1 MSQVIIV
8 QSGLKIANNLCD
20 ILEKRD
26 ITVIKA
32 GTRSTKPDFLG
43 IDLVGYN
50 AETMVCSDFFE
61 KEIGGSSKLVAAAR
75 QAKLSKVIIIGIDS
89 SVNGI
94 DIKDELGGAVKKIT
108 VSDYTDQYSLEL
120 IFNLCCQDISFS
132 AGDIKTFE
140 LLSLARR
147 VANTDVTVFINGPTG
162 SGKEVLANY
171 LHENSNRKEEPFV
184 AVNCAAIPENMLE
197 AILFGHEKGAF
208 TGASNANKGIFRAAD
223 KGTLLLDE
231 ISEMPLSLQAK
242 LLRVLQERKVTPV
255 GGQRD
260 IEVDV
265 RVLATSNRDM
275 AYEVNQSRFR
285 EDLYYRLNVFPLQT
299 KNLSA
304 RKDDILPISIKILDK
319 HNKENG
325 KIPFITASARDLLL
339 NHDWPGNVRELENTL
354 QRALVLSGG
363 NAIDNSSIMIDKSL
377 SNITENLAVGS
388 LADQLAFAKGEER
401 AEDFSKKLNDA
412 FNSVAESQNN
422 AAKITKDYELGKE
435 TDLTKVIMQQQI
447 SSIAFQMTLN
457 VRNKVLSSYKDI
469 MNMPV

>member
-1 MSQVIIV
+1 MSQVIVV
-8 QSGLKIANNLCD
+8 QNSLNIANNLCD
-20 ILEKRD
+20 LLENRD
-26 ITVIKA
+26 VTVIKA
-32 GTRSTKPDFLG
+32 GSDSSKPDFLG

-50 AETMVCSDFFE
+50 ANTMVCSDIFE
-61 KEIGGSSKLVAAAR
+61 KEIGGSSKLVSLAR
-75 QAKLSKVIIIGIDS
+75 QAKLTKVIIINES
-89 SVNGI
+89 NLVAGI
-94 DIKDELGGAVKKIT
+94 DIQDDLGGALKRIT
-108 VSDYTDQYSLEL
+108 VEDFTDPYSLEL
-120 IFNLCCQDISFS
+120 IFNVCCPDVLFS

-275 AYEVNQSRFR
+275 ASEVNQSRFR

-299 KNLSA
+299 KKLSD

-325 KIPFITASARDLLL
+325 TIPFITPDARDLLL
-339 NHDWPGNVRELENTL
+339 KHDWPGNVRELENTL
-354 QRALVLSGG
+354 QRALVLSEGK
-363 NAIDNSSIMIDKSL
+363 AIDQMSIMIDKSL
-377 SNITENLAVGS
+377 SNINENLSVET
-388 LADQLAFAKGEER
+388 LADQLAFAK
-401 AEDFSKKLNDA
+401 A
-412 FNSVAESQNN
+412 
-422 AAKITKDYELGKE
+422 T
-435 TDLTKVIMQQQI
+435 
-447 SSIAFQMTLN
+447 
-457 VRNKVLSSYKDI
+457 
-469 MNMPV
+469 

>member
-1 MSQVIIV
+1 MSQVIVV
-8 QSGLKIANNLCD
+8 QNSLNIANNLCD
-20 ILEKRD
+20 LLENRD
-26 ITVIKA
+26 VTVIKA
-32 GTRSTKPDFLG
+32 GSDSSKPDFLG

-50 AETMVCSDFFE
+50 ANTMVCSDIFE
-61 KEIGGSSKLVAAAR
+61 KEIGGSSKLVSLAR
-75 QAKLSKVIIIGIDS
+75 QAKLTKVIIITES
-89 SVNGI
+89 KLVAGI
-94 DIKDELGGAVKKIT
+94 DIQDDLGWALKRIT
-108 VSDYTDQYSLEL
+108 VEDFTDPYSLEL
-120 IFNLCCQDISFS
+120 IFNVCCPDVLFS

-275 AYEVNQSRFR
+275 ASEVNQSRFR

-299 KNLSA
+299 KKLSD

-325 KIPFITASARDLLL
+325 TIPFITPDARDLLL
-339 NHDWPGNVRELENTL
+339 KHDWPGNVRELENTL

-363 NAIDNSSIMIDKSL
+363 KAIDQMSIMIDKSL
-377 SNITENLAVGS
+377 SNINENLSVET
-388 LADQLAFAKGEER
+388 LADQLAFAK
-401 AEDFSKKLNDA
+401 A
-412 FNSVAESQNN
+412 
-422 AAKITKDYELGKE
+422 TW
-435 TDLTKVIMQQQI
+435 
-447 SSIAFQMTLN
+447 
-457 VRNKVLSSYKDI
+457 
-469 MNMPV
+469 

>member
-1 MSQVIIV
+1 MSQVIVINN
-8 QSGLKIANNLCD
+8 SLKIANNLCD

-32 GTRSTKPDFLG
+32 GTESSKPDFFG
-43 IDLVGYN
+43 IDLVGYQ
-50 AETMVCSDFFE
+50 ADTIVCSNIFE
-61 KEIGGSSKLVAAAR
+61 KEIGGSSKLVSVAR
-75 QAKLSKVIIIGIDS
+75 QAKLSKIIIIGDDS
-89 SVNGI
+89 KINGI
-94 DIKDELGGAVKKIT
+94 EIKDELGGAVKRIT
-108 VSDYTDQYSLEL
+108 LSDYTDQYALEL
-120 IFNLCCQDISFS
+120 IFNICCPSIAFS
-132 AGDIKTFE
+132 AGDTKTYE

-147 VANTDVTVFINGPTG
+147 VASTDVTVFINGPTG

-171 LHENSNRKEEPFV
+171 LHEYSNRKDEPFV

-260 IEVDV
+260 IDVDV

-299 KNLSA
+299 RNLSS

-319 HNKENG
+319 HNNNSKS
-325 KIPFITASARDLLL
+325 IPYITNDARELLL
-339 NHDWPGNVRELENTL
+339 SHNWPGNVRELENTL
-354 QRALVLSGG
+354 QRALVLCKD
-363 NAIDNSSIMIDKSL
+363 NIIDETSIMIDKSL
-377 SNITENLAVGS
+377 TNINENSTVDTF
-388 LADQLAFAKGEER
+388 ADQLAFAK
-401 AEDFSKKLNDA
+401 
-412 FNSVAESQNN
+412 V
-422 AAKITKDYELGKE
+422 T
-435 TDLTKVIMQQQI
+435 
-447 SSIAFQMTLN
+447 
-457 VRNKVLSSYKDI
+457 
-469 MNMPV
+469 

>member
-1 MSQVIIV
+1 MSQVIVI
-8 QSGLKIANNLCD
+8 QNSLNIANNLCD
-20 ILEKRD
+20 LLENRD
-26 ITVIKA
+26 VTVIKA
-32 GTRSTKPDFLG
+32 GSDSSKPDILG

-50 AETMVCSDFFE
+50 ANTMVCSDIFE
-61 KEIGGSSKLVAAAR
+61 KEIGGSSKLVSFAR
-75 QAKLSKVIIIGIDS
+75 QAKLTKVVIITESNLIS
-89 SVNGI
+89 GI
-94 DIKDELGGAVKKIT
+94 DIQDELGGALKRIT
-108 VSDYTDQYSLEL
+108 VEDFTDPYSLEL
-120 IFNLCCQDISFS
+120 IFNVCCPDVLFS

-171 LHENSNRKEEPFV
+171 LHENSSRKEEPFV

-260 IEVDV
+260 IDVDV

-275 AYEVNQSRFR
+275 ASEVNQSRFR

-299 KNLSA
+299 KKLSD

-325 KIPFITASARDLLL
+325 TIPFITGDARDLLL
-339 NHDWPGNVRELENTL
+339 KHDLPGNVRELENTL
-354 QRALVLSGG
+354 QRSLVLSEGK
-363 NAIDNSSIMIDKSL
+363 AIDQMSIMIDKSL
-377 SNITENLAVGS
+377 SNINENLSVET
-388 LADQLAFAKGEER
+388 LADQLAFAK
-401 AEDFSKKLNDA
+401 A
-412 FNSVAESQNN
+412 
-422 AAKITKDYELGKE
+422 TW
-435 TDLTKVIMQQQI
+435 
-447 SSIAFQMTLN
+447 
-457 VRNKVLSSYKDI
+457 
-469 MNMPV
+469 

>member
-1 MSQVIIV
+1 MSQVIVV
-8 QSGLKIANNLCD
+8 QNSLNIANNLCD
-20 ILEKRD
+20 LLENRD
-26 ITVIKA
+26 VTVIKA
-32 GTRSTKPDFLG
+32 GSDSSKPDFLG

-50 AETMVCSDFFE
+50 ANTMVCSDIFE
-61 KEIGGSSKLVAAAR
+61 KEIGGSSKLVSLAR
-75 QAKLSKVIIIGIDS
+75 QAKLTKVVIITES
-89 SVNGI
+89 KLVAGI
-94 DIKDELGGAVKKIT
+94 DIQDDLGGALKRIT
-108 VSDYTDQYSLEL
+108 VEDFTDPYSLEL
-120 IFNLCCQDISFS
+120 IFNVCCPDVLFS

-275 AYEVNQSRFR
+275 ASEVNQSRFR

-299 KNLSA
+299 KKLSD

-325 KIPFITASARDLLL
+325 TIPFITGDARDLLL
-339 NHDWPGNVRELENTL
+339 KHDWPGNVRELENTL

-363 NAIDNSSIMIDKSL
+363 NAIDQMSIMIDKSL
-377 SNITENLAVGS
+377 SNINENLSVET
-388 LADQLAFAKGEER
+388 LADQLAFAK
-401 AEDFSKKLNDA
+401 A
-412 FNSVAESQNN
+412 
-422 AAKITKDYELGKE
+422 T
-435 TDLTKVIMQQQI
+435 
-447 SSIAFQMTLN
+447 
-457 VRNKVLSSYKDI
+457 
-469 MNMPV
+469 

>member
-1 MSQVIIV
+1 MSQVIV
-8 QSGLKIANNLCD
+8 VKNSLNIANNLCD
-20 ILEKRD
+20 LLENRD
-26 ITVIKA
+26 VTVIKA
-32 GTRSTKPDFLG
+32 GTDSSKPDFLG

-50 AETMVCSDFFE
+50 ANTIVCSDIFE
-61 KEIGGSSKLVAAAR
+61 KEIGGSSKLVSVAR
-75 QAKLSKVIIIGIDS
+75 QAKLTKVIIIANNHTIS
-89 SVNGI
+89 GI
-94 DIKDELGGAVKKIT
+94 DIKDELGGAIKRIT
-108 VSDYTDQYSLEL
+108 VEDFTDPYSLEL
-120 IFNLCCQDISFS
+120 IFNVCCPDVLFS

-147 VANTDVTVFINGPTG
+147 VARTDVTVFINGPTG

-171 LHENSNRKEEPFV
+171 LHENSSRKEEPFV

-275 AYEVNQSRFR
+275 ASEVRASRFR

-299 KNLSA
+299 QNLSS
-304 RKDDILPISIKILDK
+304 RQDDILPIAIKILDK
-319 HNKENG
+319 HKKQNG
-325 KIPFITASARDLLL
+325 NIPFVTSQARDLLL
-339 NHDWPGNVRELENTL
+339 NHSWPGNVRELENTL
-354 QRALVLSGG
+354 QRALVLSDDSTIT
-363 NAIDNSSIMIDKSL
+363 ASSIMIDKSL
-377 SNITENLAVGS
+377 SNVNETSSIET
-388 LADQLAFAKGEER
+388 LADQLAFAR
-401 AEDFSKKLNDA
+401 A
-412 FNSVAESQNN
+412 
-422 AAKITKDYELGKE
+422 TY
-435 TDLTKVIMQQQI
+435 
-447 SSIAFQMTLN
+447 
-457 VRNKVLSSYKDI
+457 
-469 MNMPV
+469 

>member
-1 MSQVIIV
+1 MSQVIVV
-8 QSGLKIANNLCD
+8 QNSLNIANNLCD
-20 ILEKRD
+20 LLENRD
-26 ITVIKA
+26 VTVIKA
-32 GTRSTKPDFLG
+32 GSDSSKPDFLG

-50 AETMVCSDFFE
+50 ANTMVCSDIFE
-61 KEIGGSSKLVAAAR
+61 KEIGGSSKLVSLAR
-75 QAKLSKVIIIGIDS
+75 QAKLTKVVIITES
-89 SVNGI
+89 NLVAGI
-94 DIKDELGGAVKKIT
+94 DIQDDLGGALKRIT
-108 VSDYTDQYSLEL
+108 VEDFTDPYSLEL
-120 IFNLCCQDISFS
+120 IFNVCCPDVLFS

-275 AYEVNQSRFR
+275 ASEVNQSRFR

-299 KNLSA
+299 KKLSD

-325 KIPFITASARDLLL
+325 TIPFITPDARDLLL
-339 NHDWPGNVRELENTL
+339 KHDWPGNVRELENTL

-363 NAIDNSSIMIDKSL
+363 NAIDQMSIMIDKSL
-377 SNITENLAVGS
+377 SNINENLSVET
-388 LADQLAFAKGEER
+388 LADQLAFAK
-401 AEDFSKKLNDA
+401 A
-412 FNSVAESQNN
+412 
-422 AAKITKDYELGKE
+422 T
-435 TDLTKVIMQQQI
+435 
-447 SSIAFQMTLN
+447 
-457 VRNKVLSSYKDI
+457 
-469 MNMPV
+469 

>member
-1 MSQVIIV
+1 
-8 QSGLKIANNLCD
+8 L
-20 ILEKRD
+20 
-26 ITVIKA
+26 
-32 GTRSTKPDFLG
+32 TK
-43 IDLVGYN
+43 
-50 AETMVCSDFFE
+50 
-61 KEIGGSSKLVAAAR
+61 
-75 QAKLSKVIIIGIDS
+75 IIIIADDKNTSGIA
-89 SVNGI
+89 
-94 DIKDELGGAVKKIT
+94 IKDELGGAIKRINIA
-108 VSDYTDQYSLEL
+108 DFNDQYSLEL
-120 IFNLCCQDISFS
+120 IFNMCCPNISFS
-132 AGDIKTFE
+132 AGDTKTYE

-171 LHENSNRKEEPFV
+171 LHENSARKDQPFV

-260 IEVDV
+260 IDVDV

-299 KNLSA
+299 RNLSS
-304 RKDDILPISIKILDK
+304 RKDDILPISIKILNK
-319 HNKENG
+319 HIQEGESVPYLTNGAKE
-325 KIPFITASARDLLL
+325 LLL

-354 QRALVLSGG
+354 QRALVLS
-363 NAIDNSSIMIDKSL
+363 NDNIIDDKSIMIDKSL
-377 SNITENLAVGS
+377 SMINEKTSVDSFAN
-388 LADQLAFAKGEER
+388 QLSFAK
-401 AEDFSKKLNDA
+401 
-412 FNSVAESQNN
+412 V
-422 AAKITKDYELGKE
+422 T
-435 TDLTKVIMQQQI
+435 
-447 SSIAFQMTLN
+447 
-457 VRNKVLSSYKDI
+457 
-469 MNMPV
+469 

>member
-1 MSQVIIV
+1 MSQVIVV
-8 QSGLKIANNLCD
+8 QNSLNIANNLCD
-20 ILEKRD
+20 LLENRD
-26 ITVIKA
+26 VTVIKA
-32 GTRSTKPDFLG
+32 GSDSSKPDFLG

-50 AETMVCSDFFE
+50 ANTMVCSDIFE
-61 KEIGGSSKLVAAAR
+61 KEIGGSSKLVSLAR
-75 QAKLSKVIIIGIDS
+75 QAKLTKVVIITES
-89 SVNGI
+89 NLVAGI
-94 DIKDELGGAVKKIT
+94 DIQDDLGGALKRIT
-108 VSDYTDQYSLEL
+108 VEDFTDPYSLEL
-120 IFNLCCQDISFS
+120 IFNVCCPDVLFS

-275 AYEVNQSRFR
+275 ASEVNQSRFR

-299 KNLSA
+299 KKLSD

-319 HNKENG
+319 HNNENG
-325 KIPFITASARDLLL
+325 TIPFITGDARDLLL
-339 NHDWPGNVRELENTL
+339 KHDWPGNVRELENTL

-363 NAIDNSSIMIDKSL
+363 KAIDQMSIMIDKSL
-377 SNITENLAVGS
+377 SNINENLSVET
-388 LADQLAFAKGEER
+388 LADQLAFAK
-401 AEDFSKKLNDA
+401 A
-412 FNSVAESQNN
+412 
-422 AAKITKDYELGKE
+422 T
-435 TDLTKVIMQQQI
+435 
-447 SSIAFQMTLN
+447 
-457 VRNKVLSSYKDI
+457 
-469 MNMPV
+469 

>member
-1 MSQVIIV
+1 MSQVIVV
-8 QSGLKIANNLCD
+8 QNSLNIANNLCD
-20 ILEKRD
+20 LLENRD
-26 ITVIKA
+26 VTVIKA
-32 GTRSTKPDFLG
+32 GSDSSKPDFLG

-50 AETMVCSDFFE
+50 ANTMVCSDIFE
-61 KEIGGSSKLVAAAR
+61 KEIGGSSKLVSLAR
-75 QAKLSKVIIIGIDS
+75 QAKLTKVIIINES
-89 SVNGI
+89 NLVAGI
-94 DIKDELGGAVKKIT
+94 DIQDDLGGALKRIT
-108 VSDYTDQYSLEL
+108 VEDFTDPYSLEL
-120 IFNLCCQDISFS
+120 IFNVCCPDVLFS

-275 AYEVNQSRFR
+275 ASEVNQSRFR

-299 KNLSA
+299 KKLSD

-325 KIPFITASARDLLL
+325 TIPFITPDARDLLL
-339 NHDWPGNVRELENTL
+339 KHDWPGNVRELENTL

-363 NAIDNSSIMIDKSL
+363 KAIDQMSIMIDKSL
-377 SNITENLAVGS
+377 SNINENLSVET
-388 LADQLAFAKGEER
+388 LADQLAFAK
-401 AEDFSKKLNDA
+401 A
-412 FNSVAESQNN
+412 
-422 AAKITKDYELGKE
+422 T
-435 TDLTKVIMQQQI
+435 
-447 SSIAFQMTLN
+447 
-457 VRNKVLSSYKDI
+457 
-469 MNMPV
+469 

>member
-1 MSQVIIV
+1 MSQVIVV
-8 QSGLKIANNLCD
+8 QNSLNIANNLCD
-20 ILEKRD
+20 LLENRD
-26 ITVIKA
+26 VTVIKA
-32 GTRSTKPDFLG
+32 GSDSSKPDILG
-43 IDLVGYN
+43 NDIVGYN
-50 AETMVCSDFFE
+50 ANTMVCSDIFE
-61 KEIGGSSKLVAAAR
+61 KEIGGSSKLVSFAR
-75 QAKLSKVIIIGIDS
+75 QAKLTKVVIITESNLIS
-89 SVNGI
+89 GI
-94 DIKDELGGAVKKIT
+94 DIQDELGGALKRIT
-108 VSDYTDQYSLEL
+108 VEDFTDPYSLEL
-120 IFNLCCQDISFS
+120 IFNVCCPDVLFS

-171 LHENSNRKEEPFV
+171 LHENSSRKEEPFV

-260 IEVDV
+260 IDVDV

-275 AYEVNQSRFR
+275 ASEVNQSRFR

-299 KNLSA
+299 KKLSD

-325 KIPFITASARDLLL
+325 TIPFITPDARDLLL
-339 NHDWPGNVRELENTL
+339 THDWPGNVRELENTL

-363 NAIDNSSIMIDKSL
+363 KAIDQMSIMIDKSL
-377 SNITENLAVGS
+377 SNINENLSVET
-388 LADQLAFAKGEER
+388 LADQLAFAK
-401 AEDFSKKLNDA
+401 A
-412 FNSVAESQNN
+412 
-422 AAKITKDYELGKE
+422 T
-435 TDLTKVIMQQQI
+435 
-447 SSIAFQMTLN
+447 
-457 VRNKVLSSYKDI
+457 
-469 MNMPV
+469 

>member
-1 MSQVIIV
+1 MSQVIVV
-8 QSGLKIANNLCD
+8 QNSLNIANNLCD
-20 ILEKRD
+20 LLENRD
-26 ITVIKA
+26 VTVIKA
-32 GTRSTKPDFLG
+32 GSDSSKPDFLG

-50 AETMVCSDFFE
+50 ANTMVCSDIFE
-61 KEIGGSSKLVAAAR
+61 KEIGGSSKLVSFAR
-75 QAKLSKVIIIGIDS
+75 QAKLTKVIIITESNLIT
-89 SVNGI
+89 GI
-94 DIKDELGGAVKKIT
+94 DIQDDLGGALKRIT
-108 VSDYTDQYSLEL
+108 VEDFTDPYSLEL
-120 IFNLCCQDISFS
+120 IFNVCCPDVLFS

-275 AYEVNQSRFR
+275 ASEVNQSRFR

-299 KNLSA
+299 KKLSD

-325 KIPFITASARDLLL
+325 TIPFITGDARNLLL
-339 NHDWPGNVRELENTL
+339 KHNWPGNVRELENTL

-363 NAIDNSSIMIDKSL
+363 KAIDQMSIMIDKSL
-377 SNITENLAVGS
+377 SNINENLSVET
-388 LADQLAFAKGEER
+388 LADQLAFAK
-401 AEDFSKKLNDA
+401 A
-412 FNSVAESQNN
+412 
-422 AAKITKDYELGKE
+422 T
-435 TDLTKVIMQQQI
+435 
-447 SSIAFQMTLN
+447 
-457 VRNKVLSSYKDI
+457 
-469 MNMPV
+469 

>member
-1 MSQVIIV
+1 MSQVIV
-8 QSGLKIANNLCD
+8 VNNNLKIANNLCD
-20 ILEKRD
+20 LLENRD
-26 ITVIKA
+26 VTVIKA
-32 GTRSTKPDFLG
+32 GSGSSKPDLLG

-50 AETMVCSDFFE
+50 ADTIVCSDTFE
-61 KEIGGSSKLVAAAR
+61 KEIGGSSKLVAFAR
-75 QAKLSKVIIIGIDS
+75 QSKLSKVIIIGDKNLI
-89 SVNGI
+89 NGI
-94 DIKDELGGAVKKIT
+94 EIKDELGGALKRIT
-108 VSDYTDQYSLEL
+108 VSDFTDAYSLEL
-120 IFNLCCQDISFS
+120 IFNVCCPNVSFS
-132 AGDIKTFE
+132 AGDVKTFE

-171 LHENSNRKEEPFV
+171 LHENSSRKEEPFV

-275 AYEVNQSRFR
+275 ASEVNQSRFR

-299 KNLSA
+299 RQLSD
-304 RKDDILPISIKILDK
+304 RKDDILPIAIKILDK

-325 KIPFITASARDLLL
+325 NVPFITSNARDLLL
-339 NHDWPGNVRELENTL
+339 NHNWPGNVRELENTL
-354 QRALVLSGG
+354 QRALVLSDG
-363 NAIDNSSIMIDKSL
+363 NSIDETSIMIDKSL
-377 SNITENLAVGS
+377 SNINESLSVET
-388 LADQLAFAKGEER
+388 LADQLAFAK
-401 AEDFSKKLNDA
+401 A
-412 FNSVAESQNN
+412 
-422 AAKITKDYELGKE
+422 T
-435 TDLTKVIMQQQI
+435 
-447 SSIAFQMTLN
+447 
-457 VRNKVLSSYKDI
+457 
-469 MNMPV
+469 

>member
-1 MSQVIIV
+1 MSQVIVV
-8 QSGLKIANNLCD
+8 QNSLNIANNLCD
-20 ILEKRD
+20 LLENRD
-26 ITVIKA
+26 VTVIKA
-32 GTRSTKPDFLG
+32 GSDSSKPNFLG

-50 AETMVCSDFFE
+50 ANTMVCSDIFE
-61 KEIGGSSKLVAAAR
+61 KEIGGSSKLVSLAR
-75 QAKLSKVIIIGIDS
+75 QAKLTKVVIITES
-89 SVNGI
+89 NLVAGI
-94 DIKDELGGAVKKIT
+94 DIQDDLGGALKRIT
-108 VSDYTDQYSLEL
+108 VEDFTDPYSLEL
-120 IFNLCCQDISFS
+120 IFNVCCPDVLFS

-275 AYEVNQSRFR
+275 ASEVNQSRFR

-299 KNLSA
+299 KKLSD

-319 HNKENG
+319 HNKDNG
-325 KIPFITASARDLLL
+325 TIPFITGDARDLLL

-363 NAIDNSSIMIDKSL
+363 KAIDQMSIMIDKSL
-377 SNITENLAVGS
+377 SNINENLSVET
-388 LADQLAFAKGEER
+388 LADQLAFAK
-401 AEDFSKKLNDA
+401 A
-412 FNSVAESQNN
+412 
-422 AAKITKDYELGKE
+422 T
-435 TDLTKVIMQQQI
+435 
-447 SSIAFQMTLN
+447 
-457 VRNKVLSSYKDI
+457 
-469 MNMPV
+469 

>member
-1 MSQVIIV
+1 MSQVIVV
-8 QSGLKIANNLCD
+8 QNSLNIANNLCD
-20 ILEKRD
+20 LLENRD
-26 ITVIKA
+26 VTVIKA
-32 GTRSTKPDFLG
+32 GSDSSKPDFLG

-50 AETMVCSDFFE
+50 ANTMVCSDIFE
-61 KEIGGSSKLVAAAR
+61 KEIGGSSKLVSLAR
-75 QAKLSKVIIIGIDS
+75 QAKLTKVVIIAES
-89 SVNGI
+89 NLVAGI
-94 DIKDELGGAVKKIT
+94 DIQDDLGGALKRIT
-108 VSDYTDQYSLEL
+108 VEDFTDPYSLEL
-120 IFNLCCQDISFS
+120 IFNVCCPDVLFS

-275 AYEVNQSRFR
+275 ASEVNQSRFR

-299 KNLSA
+299 KKLSD

-325 KIPFITASARDLLL
+325 TIPFITGDARNLLL
-339 NHDWPGNVRELENTL
+339 KHNWPGNVRELENTL

-363 NAIDNSSIMIDKSL
+363 KAIDQMSIMIDKSL
-377 SNITENLAVGS
+377 SNINENLSVET
-388 LADQLAFAKGEER
+388 LADQLAFAK
-401 AEDFSKKLNDA
+401 A
-412 FNSVAESQNN
+412 
-422 AAKITKDYELGKE
+422 T
-435 TDLTKVIMQQQI
+435 
-447 SSIAFQMTLN
+447 
-457 VRNKVLSSYKDI
+457 
-469 MNMPV
+469 

>member
-1 MSQVIIV
+1 MSQVIVV
-8 QSGLKIANNLCD
+8 QNSLNIANNLCD
-20 ILEKRD
+20 LLENRGV
-26 ITVIKA
+26 TVIKA
-32 GTRSTKPDFLG
+32 GSDSSKPDFLG

-50 AETMVCSDFFE
+50 ANTMVCSDIFE
-61 KEIGGSSKLVAAAR
+61 KEIGGSSKLVSLAR
-75 QAKLSKVIIIGIDS
+75 QAKLTKVVIITES
-89 SVNGI
+89 NLVAGI
-94 DIKDELGGAVKKIT
+94 DIQDDLGGALKRIT
-108 VSDYTDQYSLEL
+108 VEDFTDPYSLEL
-120 IFNLCCQDISFS
+120 IFNVCCPDVLFS

-275 AYEVNQSRFR
+275 ASEVNQSRFR

-299 KNLSA
+299 KKLSD

-325 KIPFITASARDLLL
+325 SIPFITPDARDLLL
-339 NHDWPGNVRELENTL
+339 KHDWPGNVRELENTL

-363 NAIDNSSIMIDKSL
+363 KAIDQMSIMIDKSL
-377 SNITENLAVGS
+377 SNINENLSVET
-388 LADQLAFAKGEER
+388 LADQLAFAK
-401 AEDFSKKLNDA
+401 A
-412 FNSVAESQNN
+412 
-422 AAKITKDYELGKE
+422 TW
-435 TDLTKVIMQQQI
+435 
-447 SSIAFQMTLN
+447 
-457 VRNKVLSSYKDI
+457 
-469 MNMPV
+469 